1 LEVDALPAGPA
12 ITVDHQLVVRL
23 RLAVMR
29 LARRLRQQTEGGI
42 TASQLSALA
51 SVGRLGPLSL
61 GALAGTERVRPPTM
75 TRIVGHLEAAGLVVR
90 RPAPGDRRSAE
101 VALSPAGVELLER
114 SRTRKDAYLAE
125 RLATL
130 DAGEL
135 AALEQAAAV
144 LERLLDGE
152 GRDPAL

>member
-1 LEVDALPAGPA
+1 VSTAAPRAQVDRE
-12 ITVDHQLVVRL
+12 LVVRL

-29 LARRLRQQTEGGI
+29 LARRLRQQTEGEI
-42 TASQLSALA
+42 TASQLSALS
-51 SVGRLGPLSL
+51 SVDRLGPLTL
-61 GALAGTERVRPPTM
+61 GALAAVERVRPPTV

-101 VALSPAGVELLER
+101 VELSPSGRELLDR

-130 DAGEL
+130 GPAEVAVL
-135 AALEQAAAV
+135 RRAAAV
-144 LERLLDGE
+144 LERLLEADE
-152 GRDPAL
+152 RR

>member
-1 LEVDALPAGPA
+1 MPTGEHVDRE
-12 ITVDHQLVVRL
+12 LVVQL

-29 LARRLRQQTEGGI
+29 LARRLRQQTEGEI

-51 SVGRLGPLSL
+51 SLNRLGPLTL
-61 GALAGTERVRPPTM
+61 GALAAVERVRPPTV

-90 RPAPGDRRSAE
+90 RPAPGDRRSAQVE
-101 VALSPAGVELLER
+101 LSPAGRELLDR

-130 DAGEL
+130 APAEVAVL
-135 AALEQAAAV
+135 RQAAAA
-144 LERLLDGE
+144 LERLLEAD
-152 GRDPAL
+152 DHPAPR

>member
-1 LEVDALPAGPA
+1 MLSNRSAPSAPVDRE
-12 ITVDHQLVVRL
+12 LVVRL

-29 LARRLRQQTEGGI
+29 LARRLRQQTEGEI
-42 TASQLSALA
+42 TASRLSALS
-51 SVGRLGPLSL
+51 SVDRLGPLSL
-61 GALAGTERVRPPTM
+61 GALAAVERVRPPTL

-101 VALSPAGVELLER
+101 LEISPAGRKLLDR

-130 DAGEL
+130 DPADVEVLRRAAG
-135 AALEQAAAV
+135 V
-144 LERLLDGE
+144 LERLLEAEDG
-152 GRDPAL
+152 RR

>member
-1 LEVDALPAGPA
+1 MLSNRSAPSAPVDRE
-12 ITVDHQLVVRL
+12 LVVRL

-29 LARRLRQQTEGGI
+29 LARRLRQQTEGEI
-42 TASQLSALA
+42 TASRLSALS
-51 SVGRLGPLSL
+51 SVDRLGPLSL
-61 GALAGTERVRPPTM
+61 GALAAVERVRPPTL

-101 VALSPAGVELLER
+101 LEISPAGRKLLDR

-130 DAGEL
+130 DPADVEVLRRAAG
-135 AALEQAAAV
+135 V
-144 LERLLDGE
+144 LERLLEAEDG
-152 GRDPAL
+152 RP

>member
-1 LEVDALPAGPA
+1 MPTGEHVDRE
-12 ITVDHQLVVRL
+12 LVVQL

-29 LARRLRQQTEGGI
+29 LARRLRQQTEGEI

-51 SVGRLGPLSL
+51 SLNRLGPLTL
-61 GALAGTERVRPPTM
+61 GALAAVERVRPPTM

-90 RPAPGDRRSAE
+90 RPAPGDRRSAQVE
-101 VALSPAGVELLER
+101 LSPAGRELLDR

-130 DAGEL
+130 APAEVAVL
-135 AALEQAAAV
+135 RQAAAA
-144 LERLLDGE
+144 LERLLEADD
-152 GRDPAL
+152 RPAPR

>member
-1 LEVDALPAGPA
+1 
-12 ITVDHQLVVRL
+12 VVRL

-29 LARRLRQQTEGGI
+29 LARRLRQQTVGEI

-51 SVGRLGPLSL
+51 SVSRLGPLTL
-61 GALAGTERVRPPTM
+61 GALAAVERVRPPTM

-90 RPAPGDRRSAE
+90 RPAPGDRRSAKVE
-101 VALSPAGVELLER
+101 LSPAGRRLLDQ

-130 DAGEL
+130 TPAEVAVL
-135 AALEQAAAV
+135 RQAAAA
-144 LERLLDGE
+144 LERLLEADD
-152 GRDPAL
+152 RPVPR

>member
-1 LEVDALPAGPA
+1 MLSNNPAPRAHVDRE
-12 ITVDHQLVVRL
+12 LVVQL

-29 LARRLRQQTEGGI
+29 LARRLRQQTEGEI

-51 SVGRLGPLSL
+51 SVDRLGPLTL
-61 GALAGTERVRPPTM
+61 GALAAVERVRPPTV
-75 TRIVGHLEAAGLVVR
+75 TRIVGHLEAAGLVLR

-101 VALSPAGVELLER
+101 VELSPSGRELLDR

-130 DAGEL
+130 GPAEVAVL
-135 AALEQAAAV
+135 RRAAAV
-144 LERLLDGE
+144 LERLLEADE
-152 GRDPAL
+152 RR

>member
-1 LEVDALPAGPA
+1 VSTAAPSAQVDRE
-12 ITVDHQLVVRL
+12 LVVQL

-29 LARRLRQQTEGGI
+29 LARRLRQQTEGEI
-42 TASQLSALA
+42 TASQLSALS
-51 SVGRLGPLSL
+51 SVDRLGPLTL
-61 GALAGTERVRPPTM
+61 GALAAVERVRPPTV

-101 VALSPAGVELLER
+101 VELSPSGRELLDR

-130 DAGEL
+130 GPAEL
-135 AALEQAAAV
+135 AVLRRAAAV
-144 LERLLDGE
+144 LERLLEADE
-152 GRDPAL
+152 RR

>member
-1 LEVDALPAGPA
+1 VPTGEHVDRE
-12 ITVDHQLVVRL
+12 LVVQL

-29 LARRLRQQTEGGI
+29 LARRLRQQTEGEI

-51 SVGRLGPLSL
+51 SLHRLGPLTL
-61 GALAGTERVRPPTM
+61 GALAAVERVRPPTM

-90 RPAPGDRRSAE
+90 RPAPGDRRSAQVE
-101 VALSPAGVELLER
+101 LSPAGRELLDR

-130 DAGEL
+130 APAEVAVL
-135 AALEQAAAV
+135 RQAAAA
-144 LERLLDGE
+144 LERLLEADD
-152 GRDPAL
+152 RPAPR

>member
-1 LEVDALPAGPA
+1 VPTGEHVDRE
-12 ITVDHQLVVRL
+12 LVVQL

-29 LARRLRQQTEGGI
+29 LARRLRQQTEGEI

-51 SVGRLGPLSL
+51 SLNRLGPLTL
-61 GALAGTERVRPPTM
+61 GALAAVERVRPPTM

-90 RPAPGDRRSAE
+90 RPAPGDRRSAQVE
-101 VALSPAGVELLER
+101 LSPAGRELLDR

-130 DAGEL
+130 APAEVAVL
-135 AALEQAAAV
+135 RQAAAA
-144 LERLLDGE
+144 LERLLEVDD
-152 GRDPAL
+152 RPVPR